1 MWNRIGAVCA
11 LAALA
16 FVPIPAFCRGT
27 ASEPTDQPD
36 LGQVREQVVAA
47 TNHLREQEGRAPV
60 KVNEA
65 LSKAA
70 QSFAEYM
77 ADNDEYGHTADGRE
91 PSDRVAAAGYESCIV
106 LENIAYTE
114 NPEGVAT
121 DDLAKLLVESW
132 EQSQPHRKN
141 MLDPDV
147 GDIGVGVAHSA
158 KSGRFYAAQ
167 DYGRPKSDRV
177 IFKIANKTDAQVK
190 YVLDGKG
197 FTAEPGY
204 TMTHE
209 SCRTPELRFEW
220 PEGAEADAG
229 AKEALRPAAGAQY
242 VVRKNESGAFT
253 VERR

>member
-1 MWNRIGAVCA
+1 MWNKRWALWLLVCVPTPA
-11 LAALA
+11 LGQDAAHE
-16 FVPIPAFCRGT
+16 
-27 ASEPTDQPD
+27 SKNQPD
-36 LGQVREQVVAA
+36 LGQVREQIVAA

-91 PSDRVAAAGYESCIV
+91 PADRVAAAGYDSCIV

-121 DDLAKLLVESW
+121 DDLAKQIVESW
-132 EQSQPHRKN
+132 EQSLPHRKN

-147 GDIGVGVAHSA
+147 RDIGVGVAHSA
-158 KSGRFYAAQ
+158 KSGRFYAVQ

-177 IFKIANKTDAQVK
+177 KFKIANKTDAQVK
-190 YVLDGKG
+190 YAVDGKG

-220 PEGAEADAG
+220 PEGAGADAG
-229 AKEALRPAAGAQY
+229 AKEALRPVAGAQY
-242 VVRKNESGAFT
+242 VVRKDESGTFT